1 MNSYIDV
8 KFVNLISSQLQQF
21 KKKGDFLWNFRCPYC
36 GDSQKSRTKA
46 RGFVYRKKND
56 LFYKCHN
63 CGVGTTLGNLI
74 KHIDFKIHK
83 DYIFERYKKGVKTF
97 NPYWNEKGKPFK
109 KEKSNL
115 PSVVISYPKIKN
127 EPEFK
132 FNVPVFRKKDIL
144 KNLKSISDLS
154 SDHPARRF
162 IQKRLI
168 PPESFSDLY
177 LCESFYKFTNTL
189 IPNKFPSLDGDHPR
203 LLIPF
208 RDEQG
213 EIFAYQGR
221 SFGKEQPKYITIKLK
236 DKAKI
241 FGLDRVT
248 KDKHIYVVEGPLDSL
263 FLDNCI
269 AVAGSSFDNPLM
281 IGGRFI
287 ENDEITIIF
296 DNEPRNKEICREI
309 EKTITIG
316 RNVCLWPEYNS
327 HKDINDMIVSGYTRH
342 DIKNQIKQF
351 TFSGAA
357 AKLRFAIWRKTNG

>member
-21 KKKGDFLWNFRCPYC
+21 KKKNDFLWNFRCPYC

-74 KHIDFKIHK
+74 KHIDSKIHK
-83 DYIFERYKKGVKTF
+83 DYIFERYKKGVKTN
-97 NPYWNEKGKPFK
+97 NP
-109 KEKSNL
+109 
-115 PSVVISYPKIKN
+115 

-132 FNVPVFRKKDIL
+132 FNVPIFRKKGIL

-154 SDHPARRF
+154 TDHPARRF

-168 PPESFSDLY
+168 PSESISDLY

-208 RDEQG
+208 RNEQG
-213 EIFAYQGR
+213 EVFAYQGR
-221 SFGKEQPKYITIKLK
+221 AFGKEQPKYITIKLK
-236 DKAKI
+236 DEDKI

-269 AVAGSSFDNPLM
+269 AVAGATFDKPLI
-281 IGGRFI
+281 IGGKLI
-287 ENDEITIIF
+287 ENSEMTVIF

-309 EKTITIG
+309 EKTIETG
-316 RNVCLWPEYNS
+316 RNVCLWAEYNP
-327 HKDINDMIVSGYTRH
+327 HKDINDMIVAGYTKH
-342 DIKNQIKQF
+342 DIETQIKQF

-357 AKLRFAIWRKTNG
+357 AKLRFTTWRKTNG